1 LVGEGTSILTGIV
14 LVYSLASVTN
24 PTNWIQ
30 EKGIWEGNLGFEE
43 GQKQGVRDVDDSSAL
58 NSSIATQLSRFWTYS
73 PHALPALAGLS

>member
-1 LVGEGTSILTGIV
+1 MEIALIP
-14 LVYSLASVTN
+14 YFVTN